1 MEPITRA
8 EYFSKVDSL
17 HLPTL
22 IAVEHD
28 LPNGIQCN
36 WFVSTTYRPNR
47 EETFWVWCTN
57 NLKGYIRQYPPIH
70 DTEAWW
76 GFTDKQDVVWW
87 LLKWSEY
94 V

>member
-8 EYFSKVDSL
+8 EYFNAVPSSY
-17 HLPTL
+17 LPFL
-22 IAVEHD
+22 VQAEHD
-28 LPNGIQCN
+28 LPFGVQCM
-36 WFVSTTYRPNR
+36 WFVQSQWHPNR
-47 EETFWVWCTN
+47 DEHYWLWCTN